1 MRKSNNIATLLAGIR
16 ARMLLF
22 FGGVFVATLVLILLA
37 ESFGIPFTRFAGVYQ
52 EKQQEAFLQLNTLAE
67 IKKETLLQ
75 WIKERRGNA
84 RVVSGSTLVGAHLG
98 EMMPQWRE
106 YLRSGR
112 PLSELHDR
120 WKTQNG
126 YRGIRNRILS
136 LKNAHDDFES
146 IEIVDADSG
155 LIMVSTEDFAWGSR
169 LPPNEIFRKATT
181 AGYTEVIDVAVH
193 PKSHTLQYIFV
204 HQVPVETENQSD
216 GRGHFALAVFR
227 IDAERA
233 VIPLLNQGV
242 QALGVTGEVVLVNQ
256 DLKLLA
262 PVRHRLADGGAPQ
275 LFDYRVDT
283 EATRQAARGGEG
295 VMTSI
300 DYRGVPMVAAY
311 RHLRVSSEFAWGLV
325 VKRDQAE
332 VFAPLR
338 ESLVRTGLVGI
349 LGLAVAFALV
359 FVAAARLSRPVEKLA
374 DAARRIEQGD
384 LAARAAIVAPGEIGQ
399 LSHTFDSMAER
410 IQGWHRELSAEV
422 ERRTHQLE
430 RANRLYATLSETNKA
445 IARIKERDPLFQAA
459 CRIGVETGRLKAV
472 WVALMD
478 PLDGRL
484 KLVAAHG
491 LPDAFRELVG
501 GSLCE
506 LCIKSPSALSIND
519 CAESHPDL
527 WRELGCASMAC
538 RRLYQGEHPVG
549 VFALCSE
556 EANFFDEM
564 ELSLVNEMA
573 TDLSLAIDA
582 FDRDRML
589 IQQSRLAAMGEM
601 IGNIAHQWRQPINAL
616 NLLLVNIRDEYEF
629 GEMNKESLEQN
640 IEEGK
645 RLIGKMSSTI
655 DDFRNFFKPNREKV
669 NFSVSSVVNEVMALL
684 ESSLRNNHIEI
695 SCEGDEA
702 LSVYGYPN
710 EFSQVALNLL
720 GNAKDAIVEHK
731 AAHGRITVRIAEE
744 EGAVVMRVRDNGGGI
759 PEAIQNRL
767 FQPYFTT
774 KEKGTGIGL
783 YMSKM
788 IIESHMGGSIQ
799 MRNIEGGAE
808 FAVYCPP
815 VPQAQA

>member
-1 MRKSNNIATLLAGIR
+1 MGLSNKFPMLLAGLR
-16 ARMLLF
+16 TRMLLS
-22 FGGVFVATLVLILLA
+22 FGGVFLSTLVLILLA
-37 ESFGIPFTRFAGVYQ
+37 ESFGIPLTRFTGVYQ
-52 EKQQEAFLQLNTLAE
+52 ERQREAFLQLNTLAE

-75 WIKERRGNA
+75 WIKERRSNA
-84 RVVSGSTLVGAHLG
+84 RVVSGSSLIGSHLG
-98 EMMPQWRE
+98 EMLPQWRE
-106 YLRSGR
+106 HLGSGR
-112 PLSELHDR
+112 PLAKLHEK

-146 IEIVDADSG
+146 IDIVDAESG
-155 LIMVSTEDFAWGSR
+155 LVMVSTEDFSWGTS
-169 LPPNEIFRKATT
+169 LPPDEIFKKAIT

-204 HQVPVETENQSD
+204 HQVPVETGNQAD
-216 GRGHFALAVFR
+216 GRGHFVLAVFR
-227 IDAERA
+227 VDAERA
-233 VIPLLNQGV
+233 IIPLLNQGI
-242 QALGVTGEVVLVNQ
+242 QALGSSGEIVLVNQ

-262 PVRHRLADGGAPQ
+262 PVRHRLADGAAPQ
-275 LFDYRVDT
+275 LFDFRVDT
-283 EATRQAARGGEG
+283 EVTRQAARGGEG
-295 VMTSI
+295 VMTAV
-300 DYRGVPMVAAY
+300 DYRGVPVVAAY

-338 ESLVRTGLVGI
+338 ESLMRIGLVGI

-359 FVAAARLSRPVEKLA
+359 FIIAARLSRPVEKLA
-374 DAARRIEQGD
+374 DAARRIEQGN
-384 LAARAAIVAPGEIGQ
+384 LTARAAIVAPDEIGL

-422 ERRTHQLE
+422 ERRTRQLE

-445 IARIKERDPLFQAA
+445 IARIKERDPLFQAT
-459 CRIGVETGRLKAV
+459 CHISVETGRLKAA
-472 WVALMD
+472 WIALVD

-484 KLVAAHG
+484 KLAASHG
-491 LPDAFRELVG
+491 LPDTFHGFVG
-501 GSLCE
+501 GNWCE
-506 LCIKSPSALSIND
+506 LCLNSPSTRVTHD
-519 CAESHPDL
+519 CASTYPGMWD
-527 WRELGCASMAC
+527 ELGCASMAC

-549 VFALCSE
+549 VFALCAV
-556 EANFFDEM
+556 EADFFDEM

-616 NLLLVNIRDEYEF
+616 NLLLANIQDEYEF
-629 GEMNKESLEQN
+629 GEMSKETLEEN
-640 IEEGK
+640 VAEGK

-669 NFSVSSVVNEVMALL
+669 NFSVKSVVHDVVALL

-702 LSVYGYPN
+702 LLVCGYPN

-720 GNAKDAIVEHK
+720 GNAKDAIVERK
-731 AAHGRITVRIAEE
+731 LGHGRIVVRIDEE
-744 EGAVVMRVRDNGGGI
+744 EGAVVMRVRDTGGGI

-788 IIESHMGGSIQ
+788 IVESHMGGSIQ
-799 MRNIEGGAE
+799 ARNVEDGAE
-808 FAVYCPP
+808 FAVRCPLAH
-815 VPQAQA
+815 QS